1 MRKRLSCGVF
11 AAAIA
16 AAVLCSAEAAMAD
29 PLNAGQTLPGRPRVR
44 APIDGVASQSVTVEP
59 GSNYVAILNPNAA
72 PVTVTYR
79 VSARAF

>member
-1 MRKRLSCGVF
+1 
-11 AAAIA
+11 
-16 AAVLCSAEAAMAD
+16 MAD